1 MDASMAATPAVASAA
16 AQTPA
21 TAAALG
27 PSSVLRGLLTHA
39 VLGLCISALTVAA
52 YDKLIRQPSTPRLA
66 VVDVAKL
73 YAEAERLAT
82 QRTLESGARTSGA
95 ESAGTS
101 AEFAGAARAAADF
114 GPALEQLLRSVSAEC
129 RCTIVAM
136 AAVYGSDAT
145 VPDFTADI
153 AQRMRSGMGY
163 GMHSSAQSGIHSGTP
178 GQATP
183 GDAPAARTEQ

>member
-1 MDASMAATPAVASAA
+1 MDASVAAPSAALSAA
-16 AQTPA
+16 AQT
-21 TAAALG
+21 AAPGAASASAS
-27 PSSVLRGLLTHA
+27 SSVLRGLLAHA
-39 VLGLCISALTVAA
+39 VVGLCISALSIAA

-73 YAEAERLAT
+73 YAEVERLAT
-82 QRTLESGARTSGA
+82 QLTLESGARAGSA
-95 ESAGTS
+95 ELAGTS

-114 GPALEQLLRSVSAEC
+114 GPALEQLLRTVSAEC

-153 AQRMRSGMGY
+153 AQRLRTGM
-163 GMHSSAQSGIHSGTP
+163 QSGKSGQSAP
-178 GQATP
+178 GN
-183 GDAPAARTEQ
+183 APAARTEQ

>member
-1 MDASMAATPAVASAA
+1 MDASVAAPSAALSAA
-16 AQTPA
+16 AQT
-21 TAAALG
+21 AAPGAAFASAS
-27 PSSVLRGLLTHA
+27 SSVLRGLLAHA
-39 VLGLCISALTVAA
+39 VVGLCISALSIAA

-73 YAEAERLAT
+73 YAEVERLAT
-82 QRTLESGARTSGA
+82 QLTLESGARAGSA
-95 ESAGTS
+95 ELAGTS

-114 GPALEQLLRSVSAEC
+114 GPALEQLLRTVSAEC

-153 AQRMRSGMGY
+153 AQRLRTGM
-163 GMHSSAQSGIHSGTP
+163 QSGKSGQSAP
-178 GQATP
+178 GN
-183 GDAPAARTEQ
+183 APAARTEQ